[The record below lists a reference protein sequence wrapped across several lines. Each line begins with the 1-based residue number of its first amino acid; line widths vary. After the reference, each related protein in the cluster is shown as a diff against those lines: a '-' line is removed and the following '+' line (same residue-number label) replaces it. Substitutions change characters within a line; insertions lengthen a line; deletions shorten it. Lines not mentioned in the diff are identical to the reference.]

1 MLTAFILIGSCLFF
15 YFVGYRFYAGRLDRD
30 VLRPDTGNSTP
41 AVNKNDGV
49 DFVPSKPLVLFGHN
63 FASIAGAG
71 PVIGPIIAM
80 HHFGWGLTVFWILI
94 GNVFIGAV
102 HDYIT
107 LMVSVRNRGS
117 SIADIAEQTM
127 GGRAKAVFAVFL
139 VLAMLLVVAVFGVV
153 AAKTLIAQPEMVF
166 PTFAIIPLSM
176 IFGWFIYKR
185 NASLAVASVL
195 AVAAL
200 ILNIYIGFKI
210 PVPLPEEGLFGL
222 SPLMVWFV
230 ALMLYA
236 GIASVLPVQILLQPR
251 DYLSTYVLFGSMSLG
266 ILALLW
272 VRPEIHTPVFRGAFS
287 EVQGPVWPMLFVLVA
302 CGAVSGFHSLVAG
315 GTTSKQLAN
324 ESHGKPIGY
333 GGMLT
338 EGVVAV
344 VTVLLVGGGLYWVA
358 PAGGGVDMAA
368 LGFRE
373 TLASGGWILA
383 FGNGFGNI
391 VHQMLPILSFTFAS
405 MIAVLALN
413 TFVLTTLDTAVR
425 ITRFIVQE
433 SLGQKA
439 PVFANKYLATVVI
452 VFFAYCIGATEGW
465 QKIWPIFGATNQL
478 IAAVALMVGSTYL
491 MAMKKPTAYTL
502 YPAIFMVITTIGA
515 LGWQGYRFFQRSGA
529 QLPARGV
536 LRSAHRACGVCGARG
551 RAGAAG
557 PPCGETGARAFG
569 SLRPRRLV
577 SGRFC
582 TMINAS
588 IHGPLRMQNAPL
600 EPGENCYETQ

>member
-1 MLTAFILIGSCLFF
+1 MLTVFILVGSCLFF
-15 YFVGYRFYAGRLDRD
+15 YFVGYRLYAGRLDRD
-30 VLRPDTGNSTP
+30 VIQPDGGQSTP
-41 AVNKNDGV
+41 AVHQNDGV

-80 HHFGWGLTVFWILI
+80 HHFGWALTIFWILI

-117 SIADIAEQTM
+117 SIADIAERTM
-127 GGRAKAVFAVFL
+127 GVRAKVVFAVFL

-153 AAKTLIAQPEMVF
+153 AAKTLVAQPEMVF
-166 PTFAIIPLSM
+166 PTLAIIPLSM
-176 IFGWFIYKR
+176 LLGWFIYKR
-185 NASLAVASVL
+185 NANLVL
-195 AVAAL
+195 ASTVAVGIL
-200 ILNIYIGFKI
+200 ILNIYIGFKFPI
-210 PVPLPEEGLFGL
+210 PIEGEIFGL
-222 SPLMVWFV
+222 SPLIFWFV
-230 ALMLYA
+230 VLMLYA

-251 DYLSTYVLFGSMSLG
+251 DYLSTYVLFGSMALG
-266 ILALLW
+266 ILGLLW
-272 VRPEIHTPVFRGAFS
+272 VQPEIQTPAFRGAFS
-287 EVQGPVWPMLFVLVA
+287 DVQGPVWPMLFVLVA

-315 GTTSKQLAN
+315 GTTSKQLAS
-324 ESHGKPIGY
+324 EAHGKPIGY

-373 TLASGGWILA
+373 TLNSGGWILA
-383 FGNGFGNI
+383 FGNGFGNV
-391 VHQMLPILSFTFAS
+391 VHQMLPMLSFTFAS

-433 SLGQKA
+433 SLGQKV
-439 PVFANKYLATVVI
+439 PVFRNKYVTTTAVILLA
-452 VFFAYCIGATEGW
+452 YMIGATEGW

-491 MAMKKPTAYTL
+491 IAMKKPTGYTL

-515 LGWQGYRFFQRSGA
+515 LAWQAYRFFTAPEPSYLLGMSSLVLIGLA
-529 QLPARGV
+529 VFVGHEGV
-536 LRSAHRACGVCGARG
+536 QALRG
-551 RAGAAG
+551 RGMGTLKPVRSEA
-557 PPCGETGARAFG
+557 
-569 SLRPRRLV
+569 
-577 SGRFC
+577 
-582 TMINAS
+582 
-588 IHGPLRMQNAPL
+588 
-600 EPGENCYETQ
+600 